1 MGAAD
6 AMAHPHATSTA
17 WADPARLAACF
28 DQPLARRLDP
38 GERQALQA
46 SLTRAIWTSQTRLVA
61 DGRPV
66 GRRLPHG
73 SVALYRSDPST
84 ALGLRA
90 LEVDPRGAVTAALAR
105 GPRGDLREAWLG
117 LMDGSAVGLV
127 PGGARHPLWGPSD
140 RIVHARAA
148 EAPTTVTL
156 ATGLDWQAVDRIP
169 AVAEPGRLPAGS
181 GSALLN
187 LLAALAEDQGQS
199 ALRYRGPYPTEQLF
213 WSLTESFEVTGG
225 ADALARFLAG
235 AEGTFARGAAEE
247 VPVDWRP
254 APHERRL
261 VADGLAAQLRDG
273 VERIV
278 WQDRS
283 YQRTDIQGLHRR
295 EHRVVRPVDGSDGTR
310 RYVASL
316 EALGTVVEDHLTL
329 DAHADVLER
338 HALGLDPPGVAPL
351 AQAWRDALGALLPL
365 EATPLL
371 AGAIEAVWPAIA
383 VEWGP
388 VPGDL
393 VNARG
398 ATVRL
403 SPKLARAYRA
413 ALGAAEAGARRALA
427 QRLVREVLG
436 MVGPA
441 VRRAAA
447 AWLEAMPPARQEA
460 ELDAATR
467 RDRVALARTALTPL
481 GRLLDGLER
490 DAGLPD

>member
-1 MGAAD
+1 
-6 AMAHPHATSTA
+6 MAHPHATPTG
-17 WADPARLAACF
+17 WADPATLAACL

-38 GERQALQA
+38 DERQALQS
-46 SLTRAIWTSQTRLVA
+46 SLRRAIWTSSTRLVA

-66 GRRLPHG
+66 GRLLPHG
-73 SVALYRSDPST
+73 SVALYRNDPS
-84 ALGLRA
+84 ASLGLRA
-90 LEVDPRGAVTAALAR
+90 LEVDPRGVVTAALAR

-117 LMDGSAVGLV
+117 LMDGSAIGLV

-148 EAPTTVTL
+148 DASTTVTL
-156 ATGLDWQAVDRIP
+156 AAALDWQAVDLIP
-169 AVAEPGRLPAGS
+169 AVAEPGRLPAGA
-181 GSALLN
+181 GGALLN
-187 LLAALAEDQGQS
+187 LLAALAADQGRR

-225 ADALARFLAG
+225 ADALGRFLTG

-247 VPVDWRP
+247 IPVDWRP

-261 VADGLAAQLRDG
+261 VADGLAVQLRDG
-273 VERIV
+273 VERIA
-278 WQDRS
+278 WQGRT
-283 YQRTDIQGLHRR
+283 YHRTDMPGLPRR

-310 RYVASL
+310 RYVASI
-316 EALGTVVEDHLTL
+316 EALGIVVEDHLTL
-329 DAHADVLER
+329 DARAEVLER

-351 AQAWRDALGALLPL
+351 VEAWRGALGALLPL

-371 AGAIEAVWPAIA
+371 AGAIEAVWPGIA

-388 VPGDL
+388 IPGDL
-393 VNARG
+393 VDARG
-398 ATVRL
+398 TTLRL
-403 SPKLARAYRA
+403 SPKLARAYRSA
-413 ALGAAEAGARRALA
+413 RGAAEAAPRRTLA

-436 MVGPA
+436 LVGPA
-441 VRRAAA
+441 VRGAAA

-460 ELDAATR
+460 ELEAAAR

-490 DAGLPD
+490 GAGLPG